1 MEVRNVMMHADI
13 IAHVWLYP
21 TAYGGRQGPTP
32 KDTFGCLLE
41 LNGGCFDCR
50 LLLTETGPLS
60 PGQQADVPIKFLN
73 FDLVKDQLV
82 PGKKFFL
89 RERQTIAAGEV
100 AKILAVPV

>member
-1 MEVRNVMMHADI
+1 MQADI
-13 IAHVWLYP
+13 IAHVRFYP
-21 TAYGGRQGPTP
+21 TAHGGRQGPTP
-32 KDTFGCLLE
+32 KGAFGCLLE
-41 LNGGCFDCR
+41 LHGDCFDCR

-89 RERQTIAAGEV
+89 RERQIIAEGEV
-100 AKILAVPV
+100 AKILAAPVELRSQET